1 MVVSSSDLA
10 LDLCSD
16 LSWGRLVQSPL
27 ESGIWALL
35 EPMGL
40 QNHAPQLCW
49 IRPDLLACVWM
60 AGGGEGTAGMA
71 IQLSLLPQGEG
82 AWTPPQTVSLD
93 GERSEQNPLL
103 FVSDQALHLVHTA
116 QDVRHAEAS
125 DSDQSPFTM
134 QWTAMLRHQRL
145 PLLGI
150 DPAKPETWGPSAWQ
164 LQADLL
170 DQPAFCRHPP
180 LRCQDG
186 SWLLPIYRSLEEGG
200 DFGFDHSLVLPLDRS
215 GRPSGDPVV
224 VPDATGRVHGSLVAS
239 DHDQL
244 LLQFFRSRRADR
256 IYRSVSRDHG
266 ASWSAPQPTTLP
278 NNNSS
283 IQALRLTSGRLAMI
297 FNRFSLHREPASG
310 PWGEAEWP
318 RSRWPLAIALSEDD
332 GESWPWIRSID
343 HGYGFCGEANWQLN
357 GALAYPTILEGLP
370 GELHIAYSWAGR
382 QAIRYICLLE
392 VDILG

>member
-1 MVVSSSDLA
+1 
-10 LDLCSD
+10 
-16 LSWGRLVQSPL
+16 
-27 ESGIWALL
+27 
-35 EPMGL
+35 MGL

-82 AWTPPQTVSLD
+82 AWTPPQTISLD

-116 QDVRHAEAS
+116 QDVRHFEAS

-200 DFGFDHSLVLPLDRS
+200 DFGFDHSRCCPRI
-215 GRPSGDPVV
+215 DPAA
-224 VPDATGRVHGSLVAS
+224 PAAIQCGADATGRVMDLWWRQTMISGYSSSSAAG
-239 DHDQL
+239 
-244 LLQFFRSRRADR
+244 RDR

-266 ASWSAPQPTTLP
+266 AS
-278 NNNSS
+278 
-283 IQALRLTSGRLAMI
+283 
-297 FNRFSLHREPASG
+297 
-310 PWGEAEWP
+310 
-318 RSRWPLAIALSEDD
+318 
-332 GESWPWIRSID
+332 
-343 HGYGFCGEANWQLN
+343 
-357 GALAYPTILEGLP
+357 
-370 GELHIAYSWAGR
+370 
-382 QAIRYICLLE
+382 
-392 VDILG
+392 